1 MSRQEP
7 GKQPSDISYMAFI
20 IILMAVG
27 ILLILTEILLIPG
40 VGIAGISGVLAL
52 GGSCF
57 YAFSEFGQSVGT
69 IVTVFNVVL
78 IVSLTVYVL
87 RAKTW
92 KKLAL
97 NTNIDSKVNII
108 SENAVEVG
116 DCGRTVT
123 RLAPMGTAVIR
134 DVRYEVTSLEGVIDP
149 GTDIEVV
156 LMEDNKIYVKPV
168 QEDF

>member
-1 MSRQEP
+1 MF
-7 GKQPSDISYMAFI
+7 DMTFI
-20 IILMAVG
+20 IILMIVG

-40 VGIAGISGVLAL
+40 VGVAGIFGVISL

-57 YAFSEFGQSVGT
+57 YAYSELGPAAGT
-69 IVTVFNVVL
+69 IVTIVNIVLLVVL
-78 IVSLTVYVL
+78 TIYVL

-97 NTNIDSKVNII
+97 HTNIDSKVNIFDDKAL
-108 SENAVEVG
+108 SVG
-116 DCGRTVT
+116 DCGKTVT
-123 RLAPMGTAVIR
+123 RLGPMGTAVIK

-156 LMEDNKIYVKPV
+156 LMEDNKIYVKPI